1 MKIIILGSTGI
12 LGKTLKFFLLKKKIK
27 IFLIHR
33 NKNKKN
39 YFLND
44 FKNINKLKKIILDIK
59 PSHIVNCIG
68 VTKFNNSFNLIKE
81 TKYINSKF
89 PILLSNFCMIS
100 EKEIQILQVFSICF
114 CFECHN
120 LITSDG

>member
-12 LGKTLKFFLLKKKIK
+12 LGKNLKFFLLKKKIK

-33 NKNKKN
+33 NKNNQN
-39 YFLND
+39 YYLND
-44 FKNINKLKKIILDIK
+44 FKNINRLKKIILDIK

-89 PILLSNFCMIS
+89 PKLLSNFCKQKKS
-100 EKEIQILQVFSICF
+100 CGL
-114 CFECHN
+114 
-120 LITSDG
+120 L